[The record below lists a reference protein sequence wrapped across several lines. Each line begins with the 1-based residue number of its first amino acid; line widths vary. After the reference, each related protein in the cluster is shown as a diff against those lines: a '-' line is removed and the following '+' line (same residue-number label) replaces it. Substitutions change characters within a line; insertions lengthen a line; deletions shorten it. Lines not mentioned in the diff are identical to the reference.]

1 MSDYISRDAVLNSRL
16 VIEVY
21 DANEDIVDWGVSFDV
36 IKAIPAADV
45 APVVHGEWR
54 HIGGD
59 EWRCTN
65 CGNVI
70 HTEGS
75 WERPEQKYCE
85 ECGARMDDE
94 KPEMRRIK

>member
-45 APVVHGEWR
+45 APVVHGRWIER
-54 HIGGD
+54 TDGGEGLVCENCRAGYTVYD
-59 EWRCTN
+59 ETPFCPN
-65 CGNVI
+65 
-70 HTEGS
+70 
-75 WERPEQKYCE
+75 
-85 ECGARMDDE
+85 CGARMDDE
-94 KPEMRRIK
+94 KSGV